1 MITAFGFLVLVFLL
15 WNIVTSINIVKI
27 LSANGIK
34 ADLRWLR
41 FKAFGYAQKY
51 KDLTL
56 SKEGKIGSL
65 YYHFTISM
73 TLFIVTII
81 IGIILAYSIKQ

>member
-1 MITAFGFLVLVFLL
+1 MVTTIGVLALIFLI

-56 SKEGKIGSL
+56 KKEGKIGSF
-65 YYHFTISM
+65 YFHFTISM
-73 TLFIVTII
+73 TLFIATLI
-81 IGIILAYSIKQ
+81 IGIILAYFVKL